1 MDKHNLAEVVN
12 VSASKVSGGV
22 ALDPQGDEMADLLAF
37 DENRSRGP
45 KGVAAAVK
53 PRSGESARTRRLSL
67 SGPGCLHGLLG
78 STMFLSHSNTEKFMK
93 KIQSLTFALSLLA
106 LPCSMYAQEQM
117 SSVTTTETAG
127 TISELGQD
135 TIVVRSGNSS
145 PMRYSS
151 TQSTTYVDETGTP
164 VSAETVKSGS
174 PVTVYYTRD
183 GNRLVAD
190 KVVVRKQPP
199 PPKPPSTP
207 KTDPHDHNNRKQI
220 SSIGC
225 TWRAVI

>member
-1 MDKHNLAEVVN
+1 
-12 VSASKVSGGV
+12 
-22 ALDPQGDEMADLLAF
+22 
-37 DENRSRGP
+37 
-45 KGVAAAVK
+45 
-53 PRSGESARTRRLSL
+53 
-67 SGPGCLHGLLG
+67 
-78 STMFLSHSNTEKFMK
+78 MK

-135 TIVVRSGNSS
+135 TIVVRSETSSS

-164 VSAETVKSGS
+164 VSVETVKSGL

-190 KVVVRKQPP
+190 KVVVRKTTTTTEAPIH
-199 PPKPPSTP
+199 TE
-207 KTDPHDHNNRKQI
+207 KQTRTTTTTE
-220 SSIGC
+220 S
-225 TWRAVI
+225 R